1 MTSFKPKG
9 YHSVNPYLIANDAE
23 KLVAFLKSAFDAEE
37 IERSERPDG
46 SIMHVTCRIGDSMIG
61 IGGGSNE
68 KFPGMQNALH
78 MYVENADE
86 VYEKALQAGARSLYE
101 PQDHDY
107 GERSG
112 GIEDPCGNHWYIAT
126 NINR

>member
-9 YHSVNPYLIANDAE
+9 YHSVNPYLIASDAE
-23 KLVAFLKSAFDAEE
+23 KLVTFLTEAFDAEE
-37 IERSERPDG
+37 LDRSEHPDG
-46 SIMHVTCRIGDSMIG
+46 TIMHVTCRIGDSLIG
-61 IGGGSNE
+61 VGSAKGE
-68 KFPGMQNALH
+68 FSGMKNALH

-86 VYEKALQAGARSLYE
+86 IYKKALRAGARPLYE

-112 GIEDPCGNHWYIAT
+112 GIEDPCRNHWYIAT
-126 NINR
+126 NISR